1 MRFYSDT
8 EFLSLIRTTPPLKTE
23 EAAPAEPGAEEEQD
37 APSAESE
44 ERPEAERIAV
54 SAGCE

>member
-1 MRFYSDT
+1 MGMMERDT
-8 EFLSLIRTTPPLKTE
+8 MKPALKTE

>member
-1 MRFYSDT
+1 MYSPQLYT
-8 EFLSLIRTTPPLKTE
+8 FRVSVPEAAGFS